1 MALPQEGEQGARAAR
16 RHVVLPALTPA
27 ASSHPALRAAP
38 GPPRCRRG
46 REGCG
51 GGGRRCCRCCCWRC
65 GAGSRGGRERS
76 ARQRTQVGRGA
87 RAVHLPSAPPPLRC
101 NGSVLAFQRT
111 GRIAFPLR
119 LSFLRDFL
127 HRKRERM
134 EESLSI
140 S

>member
-1 MALPQEGEQGARAAR
+1 MEAAVGAAA
-16 RHVVLPALTPA
+16 A
-27 ASSHPALRAAP
+27 AAAGAVGLEAAGGASAAP
-38 GPPRCRRG
+38 ANGHRW
-46 REGCG
+46 
-51 GGGRRCCRCCCWRC
+51 GGGREPCTCR
-65 GAGSRGGRERS
+65 
-76 ARQRTQVGRGA
+76 
-87 RAVHLPSAPPPLRC
+87 PPPPPRC

-127 HRKRERM
+127 HRRRERM